1 MKVIIQYS
9 IADLRHV
16 CAHETSGILNYWY
29 RTSHKP
35 PLCFLRNSGSYC
47 GNINKAS
54 GCYYNANRAIKI
66 NQWCRFVD
74 EQAKKGIIIQLDYRL
89 LYLNRIYATAIYEV
103 CFDVSLPEKV
113 EFLYVLDELS
123 KLKIRV
129 SKSFETIGN
138 EYLKK
143 DFTGREYLTTLV
155 KAKQQI
161 TNHYASITT
170 QKATLAN
177 CGKSIYKN
185 IKCLHPKFF
194 VLLSKSEYIHFQK
207 KNLRI
212 GLGGKEE
219 IIVLNRDDNKKGL
232 NYDGYV
238 FVNTKW
244 EDSHINTYSNFSEA
258 VSIKATLDEV
268 LYQIDEGNIRPSQM
282 SDEAQHL
289 QGFLKNCLSHFRKEE
304 SFITD
309 QRLRD
314 IIYSNPI
321 LLERSFNF
329 ENLKTQIRE
338 VINIRP
344 NLFKIVE
351 SYLNDIECMTAK
363 DGNSIIINNNSTGT
377 VSVGDNNHI
386 ITNVGLQ
393 NLNNE
398 IDKLLRQLHDN
409 SDDRLEEIKADIE
422 LMKAALQNKDGKKAQ
437 ARFEKIK
444 GYGGLVLDFA
454 KTIATYLPLI

>member
-1 MKVIIQYS
+1 M
-9 IADLRHV
+9 
-16 CAHETSGILNYWY
+16 
-29 RTSHKP
+29 
-35 PLCFLRNSGSYC
+35 
-47 GNINKAS
+47 
-54 GCYYNANRAIKI
+54 
-66 NQWCRFVD
+66 
-74 EQAKKGIIIQLDYRL
+74 
-89 LYLNRIYATAIYEV
+89 
-103 CFDVSLPEKV
+103 
-113 EFLYVLDELS
+113 
-123 KLKIRV
+123 
-129 SKSFETIGN
+129 
-138 EYLKK
+138 
-143 DFTGREYLTTLV
+143 
-155 KAKQQI
+155 
-161 TNHYASITT
+161 
-170 QKATLAN
+170 
-177 CGKSIYKN
+177 
-185 IKCLHPKFF
+185 HPKFF

-314 IIYSNPI
+314 IIYANPI

-409 SDDRLEEIKADIE
+409 SDDRLEVIKADIE
-422 LMKAALQNKDGKKAQ
+422 VMKAALQNKDGKKAQ

>member
-16 CAHETSGILNYWY
+16 CAHDTSGILNYWY

-47 GNINKAS
+47 GRINKTS

-66 NQWCRFVD
+66 NGWYRFVD
-74 EQAKKGIIIQLDYRL
+74 KQARKGIIIKLDYRL
-89 LYLNRIYATAIYEV
+89 LYLNRIYATALYEV
-103 CFDVSLPEKV
+103 CFDISLPEKV
-113 EFLYVLDELS
+113 DFLYILDELS
-123 KLKIRV
+123 KLKVRI
-129 SKSFETIGN
+129 SKSFEKIDN
-138 EYLKK
+138 DYLKK
-143 DFTGREYLTTLV
+143 DFTEREYLTTLI

-161 TNHYASITT
+161 TNHYASVTT
-170 QKATLAN
+170 QKSALMD
-177 CGKSIYKN
+177 CGKNIYKN

-194 VLLSKSEYIHFQK
+194 ILLSESEYIYFQK

-219 IIVLNRDDNKKGL
+219 IIVLNMNDKKGI

-238 FVNTKW
+238 FVNMNWKV
-244 EDSHINTYSNFSEA
+244 SHINTYSSFSEA

-304 SFITD
+304 GFISD

-314 IIYSNPI
+314 IIYTNPV

-338 VINIRP
+338 VMNIRP
-344 NLFKIVE
+344 NLLKIVE
-351 SYLNDIECMTAK
+351 SYLNDMENMTTK
-363 DGNSIIINNNSTGT
+363 VGNNITINNYSTGT
-377 VSVGDNNHI
+377 VSVGDNSHI
-386 ITNVGLQ
+386 VTNVGLQ

-398 IDKLLRQLHDN
+398 VDKLLRQLHDN
-409 SDDRLEEIKADIE
+409 SDDRLEEIKAEIDD
-422 LMKAALQNKDGKKAQ
+422 LKVALQNKDEKKAQ
-437 ARFEKIK
+437 ARLEKIK